1 MMMKQEFSMA
11 DLCILLLLYSVHQN
25 HQLPLYAL
33 GLARDGW
40 MDV

>member
-25 HQLPLYAL
+25 HQLSLYAL